1 MRSPRPDCPNKFPV
15 GSFVGTGRVSCTCL
29 NFGSFEG
36 SLVSGTRFIYKRQV
50 ELVRARAVCG
60 GELSSNCPRDYA
72 SRGLTAR
79 RNCLWVALVA
89 LDEWVS
95 YQIFVVTLN
104 IAILLTLAVSGRQVQ
119 HELIK
124 IVHILQ
130 SSPLLQQHQKKK
142 MLNTSQKSTAV
153 PKKRSLSIWGGI
165 KGLAHVC
172 STRSD

>member
-1 MRSPRPDCPNKFPV
+1 MQPNVPREIWSGSQAKGSPVP
-15 GSFVGTGRVSCTCL
+15 G
-29 NFGSFEG
+29 
-36 SLVSGTRFIYKRQV
+36 
-50 ELVRARAVCG
+50 
-60 GELSSNCPRDYA
+60 SNCPRKCA
-72 SRGLTAR
+72 PQGLTAPT
-79 RNCLWVALVA
+79 NFPWAVLVALDESHVLA
-89 LDEWVS
+89 WISAVSRAVWFQERGLYTKHRSSLWGRELDEWVS

-119 HELIK
+119 NELIK